1 MTTKK
6 PTLLIRPR
14 DDTKAALKKAADAE
28 DRSMAW
34 IADRA
39 IVEWL
44 ERNGYLKPTKKPRA

>member
-1 MTTKK
+1 MTSKK
-6 PTLLIRPR
+6 PTLLIRPSS
-14 DDTKAALKKAADAE
+14 DTKSALKKAAAVE

-44 ERNGYLKPTKKPRA
+44 DRNGYLKPKRQPRA